1 LGNFIEV
8 PHLKHLVTNMLTSN
22 LGGKLSL
29 NYFSRVNL
37 AASSLLLAIALSLLR
52 LQPLAAQV
60 STKSGEQTISTP
72 NNQVSQRI
80 VVKNFEVVGSTIF
93 TQTELNQAL
102 KSYLNRPLTLA
113 ELFQARSTITKL
125 YTDQG
130 YVSSG
135 AYLPPQELNDGTVQ
149 IAVLEGKF
157 EEINVLGTKN
167 LSKDYI
173 TDRLETATVTPI
185 NVDSLLSALQL
196 LRLDP
201 LIANLSA
208 ELSAGISPGTSVLDI
223 TIQEADVFNVAINL
237 NNSRSPSVGTNQR
250 SIGIN
255 HGNLL
260 GFGDRLNLKYA
271 NTKGSNGLD
280 LAYAVPVNSKNGT
293 INAFVGVNSNNVIED
308 PFTAIDLESKS
319 RYYELSFRQPI
330 LLKPTQEFALGISLT
345 RSESETFLMNDRFF
359 LSRGANDEGETKISA
374 VRLFQEFVK
383 RNDQAVLALRSQ
395 FSLGVDALNST
406 INDDDGEPDSTFVSW
421 RGQSQWTRRLDE
433 DFLLLLRGD
442 VQLSAGSLVALE
454 QFRIGGV
461 KSIRGYRQDLSLG
474 DHGLFAS
481 AELRIPIL
489 RFQKF
494 DGLLQVTP
502 FFDVGTV
509 WNTDD
514 LEIANTTLASL
525 GLGLNLALGEKFN
538 ARLDWGIPLVDLE
551 TKGSSLQED
560 GIHFFVDYSFF

>member
-1 LGNFIEV
+1 
-8 PHLKHLVTNMLTSN
+8 MLTSDN
-22 LGGKLSL
+22 LARKLSL
-29 NYFSRVNL
+29 IYCLNYFARVNSSVL
-37 AASSLLLAIALSLLR
+37 AFVLAIALSLLG
-52 LQPLAAQV
+52 LQPLVAQV
-60 STKSGEQTISTP
+60 STKSGSQTVSISD
-72 NNQVSQRI
+72 NQVPQRI

-93 TQTELNQAL
+93 TQPELNQAL

-130 YVSSG
+130 YVNSG

-149 IAVLEGKF
+149 ITVLEGKL
-157 EEINVLGTKN
+157 EEINVLGTKD

-173 TDRLETATVTPI
+173 TDRLKTATATPI

-208 ELSAGISPGTSVLDI
+208 ELSAGIRPGTSVLDI
-223 TIQEADVFNVAINL
+223 TIQEADVFNLAIDL

-250 SIGIN
+250 SIGMN

-260 GFGDRLNLKYA
+260 GFGDRLNLEYA
-271 NTKGSNGLD
+271 NTQGSNAFD
-280 LAYAVPVNSKNGT
+280 LAYGFPVNAKNGT
-293 INAFVGVNSNNVIED
+293 LKAAVGINSNHVIED

-345 RSESETFLMNDRFF
+345 RSESETFLMNDKFF

-383 RNDQAVLALRSQ
+383 RNDQEVLALRSQ
-395 FSLGVDALNST
+395 FSVGVDALNST
-406 INDDDGEPDSTFVSW
+406 INDHGEPDSTFVSW
-421 RGQSQWTRRLDE
+421 RGQSQWTRRLNE
-433 DFLLLLRGD
+433 DFLLLLRSD

-461 KSIRGYRQDLSLG
+461 NSIRGYRQDLSLG
-474 DHGLFAS
+474 DDGLFAS

-525 GLGLNLALGEKFN
+525 GLGLNLALGDKFN

-551 TKGSSLQED
+551 TKGNSLQED
-560 GIHFFVDYSFF
+560 GIYFFVDYSFF

>member
-1 LGNFIEV
+1 
-8 PHLKHLVTNMLTSN
+8 MLRSDN
-22 LGGKLSL
+22 LARKLSL
-29 NYFSRVNL
+29 IYCLNYFARVNL
-37 AASSLLLAIALSLLR
+37 SVLVFVLAIALSLLG

-60 STKSGEQTISTP
+60 STKSGSQTVNISD
-72 NNQVSQRI
+72 NQVPQSI

-93 TQTELNQAL
+93 TQPDLNQAL

-130 YVSSG
+130 YVNSG
-135 AYLPPQELNDGTVQ
+135 AYLPPQKLNDGTVQ

-167 LSKDYI
+167 LSKNYI
-173 TDRLETATVTPI
+173 TDRLKTAAATPI

-201 LIANLSA
+201 LIANISA

-223 TIQEADVFNVAINL
+223 TIEEADVFNVAIDL
-237 NNSRSPSVGTNQR
+237 NNSRSPSIGTNQR

-260 GFGDRLNLKYA
+260 GFGDRLNLEYA
-271 NTKGSNGLD
+271 NTQGSNAFD
-280 LAYAVPVNSKNGT
+280 LAYGLPVNAKNGT
-293 INAFVGVNSNNVIED
+293 LKAAVGVNSNNVIEE

-330 LLKPTQEFALGISLT
+330 LLKPTQEFAIGISLT

-359 LSRGANDEGETKISA
+359 LSRGANDEGETKIIA

-383 RNDQAVLALRSQ
+383 RNDQEVLAFRSQ
-395 FSLGVDALNST
+395 FSLGVDAFNST
-406 INDDDGEPDSTFVSW
+406 TNDDGEPDSTFVSW
-421 RGQSQWTRRLDE
+421 RGQSQWTRRLNK

-461 KSIRGYRQDLSLG
+461 NSIRGYRQDLSLG
-474 DHGLFAS
+474 DDGLFAS

-489 RFQKF
+489 RYQKF
-494 DGLLQVTP
+494 DCLLQVTP

-509 WNTDD
+509 WNNDD
-514 LEIANTTLASL
+514 LEIANTTLAAL
-525 GLGLNLALGEKFN
+525 GFGLNLALGDKFN

>member
-1 LGNFIEV
+1 
-8 PHLKHLVTNMLTSN
+8 
-22 LGGKLSL
+22 
-29 NYFSRVNL
+29 R
-37 AASSLLLAIALSLLR
+37 
-52 LQPLAAQV
+52 
-60 STKSGEQTISTP
+60 
-72 NNQVSQRI
+72 
-80 VVKNFEVVGSTIF
+80 
-93 TQTELNQAL
+93 
-102 KSYLNRPLTLA
+102 
-113 ELFQARSTITKL
+113 
-125 YTDQG
+125 
-130 YVSSG
+130 
-135 AYLPPQELNDGTVQ
+135 
-149 IAVLEGKF
+149 
-157 EEINVLGTKN
+157 
-167 LSKDYI
+167 
-173 TDRLETATVTPI
+173 
-185 NVDSLLSALQL
+185 
-196 LRLDP
+196 
-201 LIANLSA
+201 
-208 ELSAGISPGTSVLDI
+208 PGTSVLDI
-223 TIQEADVFNVAINL
+223 TIEEADVFNVAIDF
-237 NNSRSPSVGTNQR
+237 NNSRSPSIGTNQR

-260 GFGDRLNLKYA
+260 GFGDRLNLEYA
-271 NTKGSNGLD
+271 NTKGSNAFD
-280 LAYAVPVNSKNGT
+280 LAYGFPVNAKNGT
-293 INAFVGVNSNNVIED
+293 LKAAVGINSNNVIEE

-359 LSRGANDEGETKISA
+359 LSRGANDEGETKITA

-383 RNDQAVLALRSQ
+383 RNDQEVLALRSQ
-395 FSLGVDALNST
+395 FSVGVDALNST
-406 INDDDGEPDSTFVSW
+406 INDDGEPDSTFVSW
-421 RGQSQWTRRLDE
+421 RGQSQWTRRLNE
-433 DFLLLLRGD
+433 DFLLLLRSD

-461 KSIRGYRQDLSLG
+461 NSIRGYRQDLSLG
-474 DHGLFAS
+474 DDGLFAS

-489 RFQKF
+489 RCQKF

-525 GLGLNLALGEKFN
+525 GLGLNLALGDKFN

>member
-1 LGNFIEV
+1 
-8 PHLKHLVTNMLTSN
+8 MLTSDN
-22 LGGKLSL
+22 LARKLSL
-29 NYFSRVNL
+29 IYCLNYFARVNSSVL
-37 AASSLLLAIALSLLR
+37 AFVLAIALSLLG
-52 LQPLAAQV
+52 LQPLVAQV
-60 STKSGEQTISTP
+60 STKSGSQTVSISD
-72 NNQVSQRI
+72 NQVPQRI

-93 TQTELNQAL
+93 TQPELNQAL

-130 YVSSG
+130 YVNSG

-149 IAVLEGKF
+149 ITVLEGKL
-157 EEINVLGTKN
+157 EEINVLGTKD

-173 TDRLETATVTPI
+173 TDRLKTATATPI

-208 ELSAGISPGTSVLDI
+208 ELSAGIRPGTSVLDI
-223 TIQEADVFNVAINL
+223 TIQEADVFNLAIDL

-250 SIGIN
+250 SIGMN

-260 GFGDRLNLKYA
+260 GFGDRLNLEYA
-271 NTKGSNGLD
+271 NTQGSNAFD
-280 LAYAVPVNSKNGT
+280 LAYGFPVNAKNGT
-293 INAFVGVNSNNVIED
+293 LKAAVGMNSNNVIED

-345 RSESETFLMNDRFF
+345 RSESETFLMNDKFF

-383 RNDQAVLALRSQ
+383 RNDQEVLALRSQ
-395 FSLGVDALNST
+395 FSVGVDALNST
-406 INDDDGEPDSTFVSW
+406 INDHGEPDSTFVSW
-421 RGQSQWTRRLDE
+421 RGQSQWTRRLNE
-433 DFLLLLRGD
+433 DFLLLLRSD

-461 KSIRGYRQDLSLG
+461 NSIRGYRQDLSLG
-474 DHGLFAS
+474 DDGLFAS

-525 GLGLNLALGEKFN
+525 GLGLNLALGDKFN

-551 TKGSSLQED
+551 TKGNSLQED
-560 GIHFFVDYSFF
+560 GIYFFVDYSFF

>member
-1 LGNFIEV
+1 
-8 PHLKHLVTNMLTSN
+8 MLTSDN
-22 LGGKLSL
+22 LARRLSLIYCL
-29 NYFSRVNL
+29 NYFARVNSSVL
-37 AASSLLLAIALSLLR
+37 AFVLAIALSLLR

-60 STKSGEQTISTP
+60 STKSGSQTVSISD
-72 NNQVSQRI
+72 NQVPQRI

-130 YVSSG
+130 YVNSG
-135 AYLPPQELNDGTVQ
+135 AYLPPQKLNDGTVQ

-157 EEINVLGTKN
+157 AEINVLGTKD

-173 TDRLETATVTPI
+173 TDRLETATATPI

-201 LIANLSA
+201 LIANISA
-208 ELSAGISPGTSVLDI
+208 ELSAGIRPGTSILDI
-223 TIQEADVFNVAINL
+223 TIQEADVFNLAIDF

-260 GFGDRLNLKYA
+260 GFGDRLNLEYA
-271 NTKGSNGLD
+271 NTKGSNAFDLD
-280 LAYAVPVNSKNGT
+280 YGFPVNAKNGT
-293 INAFVGVNSNNVIED
+293 LKAAVGINSNNVIED

-330 LLKPTQEFALGISLT
+330 LLKPTQELAIGISLT
-345 RSESETFLMNDRFF
+345 RSESETFLMNDKFF
-359 LSRGANDEGETKISA
+359 LSRGANDEGETKIST
-374 VRLFQEFVK
+374 VRLVQEFVK
-383 RNDQAVLALRSQ
+383 RNDQEVLALRSQ
-395 FSLGVDALNST
+395 FSLGVDAFNST
-406 INDDDGEPDSTFVSW
+406 INDDGEPDSTFFSW

-461 KSIRGYRQDLSLG
+461 NSTRGFRQDLSLG
-474 DHGLFAS
+474 DDGLFAS

-489 RFQKF
+489 RLKKF

-525 GLGLNLALGEKFN
+525 GLGLNLVLGDKFN

>member
-1 LGNFIEV
+1 I
-8 PHLKHLVTNMLTSN
+8 
-22 LGGKLSL
+22 
-29 NYFSRVNL
+29 
-37 AASSLLLAIALSLLR
+37 LAIALSLLG
-52 LQPLAAQV
+52 LQSLAAQV
-60 STKSGEQTISTP
+60 SSKSGEQTKSSISH
-72 NNQVSQRI
+72 NQVPQRI

-93 TQTELNQAL
+93 TQPELNQAL

-130 YVSSG
+130 YVNSG

-149 IAVLEGKF
+149 ITVLEGKF

-167 LSKDYI
+167 LSKNYI
-173 TDRLETATVTPI
+173 IDRLETATATPI

-208 ELSAGISPGTSVLDI
+208 ELSAGINPGTSVLDI
-223 TIQEADVFNVAINL
+223 TIQEADVFNVAIDL

-250 SIGIN
+250 TIGIN
-255 HGNLL
+255 HGNLF
-260 GFGDRLNLKYA
+260 GFGDRLNLEYA
-271 NTKGSNGLD
+271 STKGSNTFN
-280 LAYAVPVNSKNGT
+280 LAYGLPINSKNG
-293 INAFVGVNSNNVIED
+293 ILKAAVGINSNNVIEE

-330 LLKPTQEFALGISLT
+330 LLKPTQEFALGISFT

-374 VRLFQEFVK
+374 VRLFQDFVK
-383 RNDQAVLALRSQ
+383 RNDREVLALRSQ
-395 FSLGVDALNST
+395 LSLGVDALNST
-406 INDDDGEPDSTFVSW
+406 INDDGEPDSTFVSW
-421 RGQSQWTRRLDE
+421 RGQSQWTRRLDK

-442 VQLSAGSLVALE
+442 VQLSAGSLVASE
-454 QFRIGGV
+454 QFRIGGIN
-461 KSIRGYRQDLSLG
+461 STRGYRQDLSLG
-474 DHGLFAS
+474 DDGLFAS

-489 RFQKF
+489 RYQKL

-502 FFDVGTV
+502 FFDFGTV

-525 GLGLNLALGEKFN
+525 GLGLNLALGDKFN

-560 GIHFFVDYSFF
+560 GIHFFVDYNFL